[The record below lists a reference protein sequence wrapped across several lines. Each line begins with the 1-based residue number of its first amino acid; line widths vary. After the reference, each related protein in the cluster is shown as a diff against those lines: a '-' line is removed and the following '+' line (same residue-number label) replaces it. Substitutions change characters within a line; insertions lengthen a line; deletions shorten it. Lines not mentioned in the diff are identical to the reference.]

1 MIWRL
6 YFTVTSRYNTD
17 FTWDLFYVGLISL
30 LELWLGIVAATIPT
44 LAPLIKKYI
53 KPVIRTMTAAATKTK
68 GSQGTAGRDGP
79 DASRLKRDTSYN
91 RLDDSNST
99 SRVSKDAY
107 EMSTAPGIST
117 DCRHDPSDRGVPSR
131 DMEQNSIYIHHA
143 ITEERYETVPAD
155 FPLGSGR
162 EQK

>member
-1 MIWRL
+1 MVWRL
-6 YFTVTSRYNTD
+6 YFTVTTRHNTD

-53 KPVIRTMTAAATKTK
+53 KPVIRTVTAAATKTK
-68 GSQGTAGRDGP
+68 GSQGTARGDGP
-79 DASRLKRDTSYN
+79 DASRMKRDTYYN

-117 DCRHDPSDRGVPSR
+117 DCRHDPNRVPSQ
-131 DMEQNSIYIHHA
+131 DMEENSIYIHHA

-162 EQK
+162 EPK